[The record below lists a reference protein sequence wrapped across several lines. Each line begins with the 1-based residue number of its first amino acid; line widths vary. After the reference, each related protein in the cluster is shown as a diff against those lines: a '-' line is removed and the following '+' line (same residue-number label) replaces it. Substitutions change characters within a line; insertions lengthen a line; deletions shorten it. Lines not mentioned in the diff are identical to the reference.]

1 MRRKCFG
8 LLGYGVIG
16 NTGDSGSSVLG
27 SSPGTPALFFM
38 QRDDFVFRNIF
49 GTNFVSL
56 RNMVLCLTVWL
67 SSFEGIF
74 FFFFLCVCAIC
85 CVCCVCGIFCVCK
98 HFALRFAR
106 ILRVSPY
113 FCALLRRFFALSS
126 LGVFFNV
133 Y

>member
-1 MRRKCFG
+1 
-8 LLGYGVIG
+8 
-16 NTGDSGSSVLG
+16 
-27 SSPGTPALFFM
+27 M

-67 SSFEGIF
+67 SSFEGSF
-74 FFFFLCVCAIC
+74 FFFFCVCVRAIC

-106 ILRVSPY
+106 ILRVSPVFLRFIASF
-113 FCALLRRFFALSS
+113 FCAEFFGCIL
-126 LGVFFNV
+126 
-133 Y
+133 